1 MKSITDQIETT
12 TFEAGR
18 FVKVHG
24 VGGKLVLRMDKA
36 VGELLDFP
44 EWAFIRID
52 GGLVPFRVAEESV
65 FQKDTNHLVVG
76 FDTIDKPTKALSLIG
91 LPCNLEG
98 EWTDWFEASRDDSDY
113 LIGFDV
119 TDGAS
124 GKTGKVVGFED
135 IPGNPLLEIEL
146 DGKKALLP
154 MQDEFVIEV
163 DVRKRKLLLKIPD
176 GLLDL

>member
-1 MKSITDQIETT
+1 LKSITDQIEAT
-12 TFEAGR
+12 TFEAGK

-24 VGGKLVLRMDKA
+24 VSGKLVLRMDTA
-36 VGELLDFP
+36 VGDILDFP

-65 FQKDTNHLVVG
+65 FQKDAYQVVVG
-76 FDTIDKPTKALSLIG
+76 LDTIDKPARALSLIG
-91 LPCNLEG
+91 LACNLEG
-98 EWTDWFEASRDDSDY
+98 EWTDWFEASHEESDY
-113 LIGFDV
+113 LIGFEV
-119 TDGAS
+119 TDGQS
-124 GKTGKVVGFED
+124 GKIGKVVGYED

-146 DGKKALLP
+146 DGKKVLLP

-163 DVRKRKLLLKIPD
+163 DVHKRKLLLKIPD